1 MRRLFRF
8 LLLLLLALALL
19 GAGGAVWARGRLRA
33 SVPQLD
39 GDVRIPGLQSQVEI
53 ARDALGVPAVRAG
66 NRVDLARA
74 MGFLHAQD
82 RFFQM
87 DLSRRRAAGELAAL
101 VGPRALALDRE
112 IRIHRFRPQARRG
125 VGLLP
130 PRDRTILDAYTA
142 GVNAGL
148 SSLGA
153 KPFEYF
159 VLRQEPQPWAPEDS
173 FLVVLSMFITLQDT
187 DGSYEATLA
196 TMSDLLPAEV
206 FALMA
211 PRGTEWDTPVVGE
224 PFETPPVPA
233 ATVYDARLRR
243 QGKPPVNRPRQPDV
257 ARHSSPNAQLPAPHS
272 ELPTSLGRGN
282 WGVSLGPWDL
292 GLGSWESG
300 VEGLGSNNWAVAG
313 RLTADGGALVA
324 NDMHLGIR
332 VPNTW
337 YRAAWEWPDHRMY
350 GVTLPGVPA
359 MVVGSNT
366 HVAWGFTNS
375 YADWS
380 DIVLL
385 ETDARRPGEYRTPGG
400 WRRIETFEETIAIAG
415 QAPQRTTVQW
425 TIWGPVLGPD
435 HRGRLRAYRWV
446 AHSAEQLAA
455 SLTPMEDA
463 RTIEDAFAS
472 ANGLG
477 TPGQNFVVA
486 DRSGRIGW
494 TIYGSLPRRV
504 ALDGQL
510 PASWADG
517 TRGWGGWLGD
527 DEYPRV
533 LDGMDGRIWTANA
546 RVVGGEMLER
556 LGDGS
561 YEVGSRARIIR
572 DRLMAA
578 DRFTPQDL
586 LRIQLETRAE
596 FLDRWRGLILRTLD
610 ARATAGQRLRAEFR
624 EIVEREWSGHASPDS
639 SGYRLTRAFRDRVSE
654 RVFTFVLAECYEA
667 DEHFDYTTVRR
678 REGPIWRIV
687 TEGPLHLLDPQYATW
702 RDMLLAA
709 ADSVIEDLRA
719 AGELRERRWSEFNQ
733 VSFRHPLSLSLPLLG
748 RWLDMPKTDI
758 PGDLYTP
765 RMMWG
770 SVGASERMVVS
781 PGREEQGIMHMPV
794 GQSGHPLSP
803 FYANSHDAWVRGEPT
818 PFLPGPAQHTLTLTP

>member
-1 MRRLFRF
+1 MRRLFRGALIV
-8 LLLLLLALALL
+8 LLVLLAAAAA
-19 GAGGAVWARGRLRA
+19 AGWWARGRLKA
-33 SVPQLD
+33 SLPQLE
-39 GDVRIPGLQSQVEI
+39 GERRIAGLQANVDV
-53 ARDALGVPAVRAG
+53 ARDALGIPTVRAG
-66 NRVDLARA
+66 SRHDLARA

-101 VGPRALALDRE
+101 VGPRAIVLDRE
-112 IRIHRFRPQARRG
+112 SRRHRFRVEARRG
-125 VGLLP
+125 VELLNAS
-130 PRDRTILDAYTA
+130 DRALLDAYTA
-142 GVNAGL
+142 GVNTGL
-148 SSLGA
+148 ASLGA

-159 VLRQEPQPWAPEDS
+159 VLRQDPHPWRAEDS
-173 FLVVLSMFITLQDT
+173 LLVVLSMYITLQDT

-196 TMSDLLPAEV
+196 TMHDVLPPPM

-211 PRGTEWDTPVVGE
+211 PRGTEWDSPVAGE
-224 PFETPPVPA
+224 PFETPAVPPA
-233 ATVYDARLRR
+233 AVYNARARR
-243 QGKPPVNRPRQPDV
+243 HGKPPVDGPRKPDAV
-257 ARHSSPNAQLPAPHS
+257 R
-272 ELPTSLGRGN
+272 LGSGI
-282 WGVSLGPWDL
+282 WDL
-292 GLGSWESG
+292 GFEQRAG
-300 VEGLGSNNWAVAG
+300 VESAIGSNNWAVAG
-313 RLTADGGALVA
+313 RLAADGGALVA

-337 YRAAWEWPDHRMY
+337 YRAAWEWPGHRMY

-366 HVAWGFTNS
+366 HVAWGFTNT

-385 ETDARRPGEYRTPGG
+385 DTDPQKADLYRTPDG
-400 WRRIETFEETIAIAG
+400 WRRIETFDETFEIAG
-415 QAPQRTTVQW
+415 QPPQRGTGQW
-425 TIWGPVLGPD
+425 TIWGPVLGRD

-455 SLTPMEDA
+455 TLTPLEDA
-463 RTIEDAFAS
+463 RTIEEAFAD

-494 TIYGSLPRRV
+494 SIYGSIPRRHG
-504 ALDGQL
+504 LDGSL

-517 TRGWGGWLGD
+517 TRGWSGWLTD
-527 DEYPRV
+527 EEYPRL
-533 LDGMDGRIWTANA
+533 LDGKDGRIWTANA
-546 RVVGGEMLER
+546 RVVGGGMLSA

-572 DRLMAA
+572 DRLMAR
-578 DRFTPQDL
+578 DRFTPRDL
-586 LRIQLETRAE
+586 LDIQLETRAE
-596 FLDRWRGLILRTLD
+596 FLARWRALILRTLD
-610 ARATAGQRLRAEFR
+610 AAALDGHPDRARFR
-624 EIVEREWSGHASPDS
+624 EIVERGWSGRASPDS
-639 SGYRLTRAFRDRVSE
+639 AGYLLTRRFRDRASE
-654 RVFTFVLAECYEA
+654 RIFTFVLAECYEA

-687 TEGPLHLLDPQYATW
+687 TEQPPHLLDPRYPRW
-702 RDMLLAA
+702 SDMLL
-709 ADSVIEDLRA
+709 DTIDGLIEDLR
-719 AGELRERRWSEFNQ
+719 GLGDLGERRWSEFNE
-733 VSFRHPLSLSLPLLG
+733 VAFRHPLSAAVPFVG
-748 RWLDMPKTDI
+748 RWLDMPRVDI

-770 SVGASERMVVS
+770 SVGASERMIVS
-781 PGREEQGIMHMPV
+781 PGREEHGIMHMPT

-803 FYANSHDAWVRGEPT
+803 FYANSPEAWVKGEAT
-818 PFLPGPAQHTLTLTP
+818 AFLPGEAAHRLTLRPR

>member
-1 MRRLFRF
+1 MRRLFR
-8 LLLLLLALALL
+8 ALL
-19 GAGGAVWARGRLRA
+19 IVLLVASAAGISGAVWARGRLRA
-33 SVPQLD
+33 SLPQLD
-39 GDVRIPGLQSQVEI
+39 GERQITGLTAPVRI
-53 ARDALGVPAVRAG
+53 ARDALGIPTVRAAS
-66 NRVDLARA
+66 RQDLARA

-112 IRIHRFRPQARRG
+112 IRVHRFRAEARRA
-125 VGLLP
+125 VDLLKP
-130 PRDRTILDAYTA
+130 GDRVLLDTYTA
-142 GVNAGL
+142 GINAGL
-148 SSLGA
+148 RSLGER
-153 KPFEYF
+153 PFEYLL
-159 VLRQEPQPWAPEDS
+159 LRQDPQPWRPEDS
-173 FLVVLSMFITLQDT
+173 MLVVLSMFITLQDT
-187 DGSYEATLA
+187 DGSYEAALA
-196 TMSDLLPAEV
+196 TMSDVLPPEV

-224 PFETPPVPA
+224 GFPTPSIPPA
-233 ATVYDARLRR
+233 AVYNARAIR
-243 QGKPPVNRPRQPDV
+243 QGKPPIERQRRPEVASAVERWPWADEDV
-257 ARHSSPNAQLPAPHS
+257 DTTEAI
-272 ELPTSLGRGN
+272 
-282 WGVSLGPWDL
+282 
-292 GLGSWESG
+292 
-300 VEGLGSNNWAVAG
+300 GSNNWAVAG

-337 YRAAWEWPDHRMY
+337 YRAAWEWPGHQMY

-366 HVAWGFTNS
+366 HVAWGFTNT
-375 YADWS
+375 YGDWS

-385 ETDARRPGEYRTPGG
+385 EIDPKRPGWYRTPEG
-400 WRRIETFEETIAIAG
+400 WKQIETFDETFEVAG
-415 QAPQRTTVQW
+415 QPAQRSKVEW
-425 TIWGPVLGPD
+425 TIWGPVLGRD

-446 AHSAEQLAA
+446 AHSADQLAA
-455 SLTPMEDA
+455 TLTPMEDA
-463 RTIEDAFAS
+463 RTIEEAFAD

-494 TIYGSLPRRV
+494 TVYGSIPRRQGI
-504 ALDGQL
+504 DGQL

-517 TRGWGGWLGD
+517 SRGWNGWLD
-527 DEYPRV
+527 DQEYPRV
-533 LDGMDGRIWTANA
+533 LDGRDGRIWTANA
-546 RVVGGEMLER
+546 RVVDGPMLTS

-572 DRLMAA
+572 DRLMAK
-578 DRFTPQDL
+578 DRFTPRDL
-586 LRIQLETRAE
+586 LDIQLETRAH
-596 FLDRWRGLILRTLD
+596 FLERWRGLILDTLD
-610 ARATAGQRLRAEFR
+610 EAATNGHPRRAQFR
-624 EIVEREWSGHASPDS
+624 EAVERDWPGRASPDS
-639 SGYRLTRAFRDRVSE
+639 AGYRLTRAFRDRVSE

-687 TEGPLHLLDPQYATW
+687 SEQPPHLLDPRYTNW
-702 RDMLLAA
+702 SGMLLDAV
-709 ADSVIEDLRA
+709 DSLVEDLGS
-719 AGELRERRWSEFNQ
+719 AGDLRERRWSEFNE
-733 VSFRHPLSLSLPLLG
+733 VRFRHPLSAAVPLAG
-748 RWLDMPKTDI
+748 RWLDMPHADI

-781 PGREEQGIMHMPV
+781 PGREEHGIMHMPT

-803 FYANSHDAWVRGEPT
+803 FYANSHEAWVKGEAT
-818 PFLPGPAQHTLTLTP
+818 AFLPGASLHSLRLIP